1 MNEGERAPEHWAGE
15 PTSYR
20 PSREA
25 REMWALVYDATPGG
39 VRNEDGTT
47 TYSARI
53 PALIISEYVA
63 NPEKTAAEL
72 SAKMN
77 AFPALVEALQGVVDW
92 CDFAMACPRE
102 FDSHGVRNL
111 DGPAFDKARA
121 ALAKVKG
128 AAS

>member
-1 MNEGERAPEHWAGE
+1 MSESKHTPEHWAGE
-15 PTSYR
+15 TTSYR

-39 VRNEDGTT
+39 VRNDDGTT

-72 SAKMN
+72 AAKMN
-77 AFPALVEALQGVVDW
+77 TFPVLVDALPDLSCVITWLENG
-92 CDFAMACPRE
+92 CDP
-102 FDSHGVRNL
+102 L
-111 DGPAFDKARA
+111 KARDELAIYKARIDA
-121 ALAKVKG
+121 AKAKAEG
-128 AAS
+128 HS